1 MGTWWATGRLY
12 KQYFFS
18 KPFPLSILSR
28 ENKKVQT
35 KWFPSLHRVPL
46 SITCSPNVSK
56 TSTVLHWALQTQTAF
71 GLTDQPMRIGPLL
84 WAKSP
89 PAAEVWEGGG
99 LSLFSSTGSIY
110 RLRSGLSSAAGF
122 IQQLSETHESTT
134 AKVHKH
140 SINMS
145 KKPVVA
151 PHQS

>member
-1 MGTWWATGRLY
+1 METWWATGRLY

-35 KWFPSLHRVPL
+35 KWFLSLHRVPL

-89 PAAEVWEGGG
+89 PAAEVWEGGEA
-99 LSLFSSTGSIY
+99 LSVLQHWEHLQAEIWTLLCSRIH
-110 RLRSGLSSAAGF
+110 SAA
-122 IQQLSETHESTT
+122 Q
-134 AKVHKH
+134 
-140 SINMS
+140 
-145 KKPVVA
+145 
-151 PHQS
+151 